1 VLTTDRS
8 HSLLLTDL
16 YELTMAAAFFEN
28 GFNPTASFELF
39 VRQLPKDRGYLI
51 AAGLEQAL
59 EWIQS
64 IRCELEDISLLRR
77 HHAFT
82 HVSDRFFDFLAHY
95 RFTGD
100 VWAVPE
106 GTAVFGE
113 EPLLRITAPLI
124 EAQLLETY
132 LLASITYPTM
142 VAAKSAR
149 IVQAAEGRE
158 VMEFGS
164 RRAHGPEAGVLAAR
178 AAYIAGCAGTS
189 NVEAGA
195 RFGIPTFGTIAH
207 SFVMAMPDE
216 MEAFRQYLKVFP
228 ENSVLLIDTYDTLAA
243 VDNLI
248 AAGLR
253 PSGVRID
260 SGDLTKLSKE
270 VRQKLDAADLPTT
283 RILVSGDLD
292 EFKINELL
300 AGGAEID
307 GFGVG
312 TSLVT
317 SQDAPSLSGVYK
329 LVEVSDK
336 GQHAYSAKFSP
347 EKMTH
352 PGTKQIC
359 RFMDDQGNF
368 THDLIACAG
377 ETVTDGTPL
386 LRQVLRNGE
395 TVERSPSLEA
405 IRIHASDQIRRLPQG
420 ARKLRAPEKYPV
432 SFSSE
437 LNRLLENAR
446 RAHQS
451 RRSAP

>member
-1 VLTTDRS
+1 VPTTDRS

-39 VRQLPKDRGYLI
+39 VRQLPKDRGYLV

-64 IRCELEDISLLRR
+64 VRCDNEDIHYLRQ
-77 HHAFT
+77 HQAFT
-82 HVSDRFFDFLAHY
+82 HVSDRFFDFLADF

-113 EPLLRITAPLI
+113 EPVLRITGPLI
-124 EAQLLETY
+124 EAQVLETY

-149 IVQAAEGRE
+149 IVEAAKGRE
-158 VMEFGS
+158 VLEFGS
-164 RRAHGPEAGVLAAR
+164 RRAHGPEAGVTAAR

-207 SFVMAMPDE
+207 SFIMAMQDE
-216 MEAFRQYLKVFP
+216 LDAFQQYIKVFP

-243 VDNLI
+243 ADNLI
-248 AAGLR
+248 AAGLH

-260 SGDLTKLSKE
+260 SGDLARLSKE
-270 VRQKLDAADLPTT
+270 VRRKLDAAGLQGT

-292 EFKINELL
+292 EFKITELL
-300 AGGAEID
+300 ANDAEIE

-312 TSLVT
+312 TALVT

-329 LVEVSDK
+329 LVEVSHK
-336 GQHAYSAKFSP
+336 GHQAFSAKFSP

-352 PGTKQIC
+352 PGTKQVY
-359 RFMDDQGNF
+359 RLSDDQGNF
-368 THDLIACAG
+368 THDVIACAG
-377 ETVTDGTPL
+377 ETVAHGTPL
-386 LRQVLRNGE
+386 LRQVLRNGAL
-395 TVERSPSLEA
+395 VERSESLEA
-405 IRIHASDQIRRLPQG
+405 IRARAQDQIRRLPESV
-420 ARKLRAPEKYPV
+420 RRLRTPEKYPV
-432 SFSSE
+432 SFSNE
-437 LNRLLENAR
+437 LNRLLEKVR
-446 RAHQS
+446 HAHEA
-451 RRSAP
+451 RRSAA